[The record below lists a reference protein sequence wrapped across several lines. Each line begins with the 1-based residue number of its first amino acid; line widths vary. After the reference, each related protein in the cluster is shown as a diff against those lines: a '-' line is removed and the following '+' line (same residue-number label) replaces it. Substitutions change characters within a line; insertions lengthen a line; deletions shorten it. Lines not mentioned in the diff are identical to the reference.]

1 MDRFDKFI
9 PHGNNCKEISKIIF
23 DMIPGR
29 VNY

>member
-1 MDRFDKFI
+1 MNWGVLY
-9 PHGNNCKEISKIIF
+9 PYGNNCKEISKIIF